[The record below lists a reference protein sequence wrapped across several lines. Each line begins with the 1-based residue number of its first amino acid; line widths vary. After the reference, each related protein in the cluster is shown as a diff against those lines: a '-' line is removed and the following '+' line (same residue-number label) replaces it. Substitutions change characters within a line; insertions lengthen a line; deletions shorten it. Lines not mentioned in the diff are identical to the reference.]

1 MASARTTFDT
11 LIIGAGPVGLVAAI
25 AFARAGQSVALI
37 APPAR
42 SGHSGRTVA
51 LMKGSVQFLDTLS
64 LWSRI
69 VPHTAPL
76 ARMTLIDDTASL
88 FRPPPAV
95 FNASEIGLDAF
106 GYNIEVDQLVELLE
120 AVATAQSGLI
130 RFSLAAE
137 TFALEDKRAAV
148 ILTDGTRLE
157 AALLVAADGRKS
169 KVRAGVGITTREW
182 HYHQSA
188 FTTLLEHDVDH
199 HDTSTEFHTRE
210 GPFTFVPLPG
220 KRSSLVWLSSPERAK
235 GLFQLDDTALA
246 ARIEKQSKSF
256 LGSVRLSG
264 PRGLVPM
271 AGLSVSAIAR
281 QRVALVGEAA
291 HAFPPIGAQGLNLGL
306 RDVRDLVRAATPSP
320 DPGSDAVLSA
330 YQRSRSRDIATR
342 TRAVDALNRS
352 LLSPLLPVDFARGLG
367 LLAVSTLKPLRHL
380 VMRKGLGA

>member
-1 MASARTTFDT
+1 
-11 LIIGAGPVGLVAAI
+11 
-25 AFARAGQSVALI
+25 
-37 APPAR
+37 
-42 SGHSGRTVA
+42 
-51 LMKGSVQFLDTLS
+51 
-64 LWSRI
+64 
-69 VPHTAPL
+69 
-76 ARMTLIDDTASL
+76 MTLIDDTASL
-88 FRPPPAV
+88 FRPPPAI

-120 AVATAQSGLI
+120 AVAAAQSGLI

-137 TFALEDKRAAV
+137 TFAFEDKRAAV

-169 KVRAGVGITTREW
+169 KARASVGITTREW

-199 HDTSTEFHTRE
+199 RDTSTEFHTRE

-246 ARIEKQSKSF
+246 ARIEKQSQSF

-330 YQRSRSRDIATR
+330 YQRTRSRDIATR